1 MRISNWSRLIKLR
14 AKNLLKEDNY
24 SKDFLATA
32 VAAIDPDL
40 FVDIVLAYQARKREH
55 EEWEALEARRRAF
68 DERRMYVW
76 RLTHDHS

>member
-1 MRISNWSRLIKLR
+1 
-14 AKNLLKEDNY
+14 
-24 SKDFLATA
+24 
-32 VAAIDPDL
+32 L